1 MRYLYGDS
9 SESTLEINY
18 LAFLRDAIDFGVAV
32 LQAEH
37 GLVQARER
45 KGNRDRSAEEQ
56 ARAIEQ
62 FGRVALA
69 AVDPYAQGDA
79 PVNRC
84 AASVSASISDAI
96 KREIQKVRSGQ
107 GTDSDQIVGELQR
120 LREKC
125 VSALGAMLATH
136 DLPDADETLVVQWG
150 GTAYEA
156 RMVQRVG
163 WGLEVTMTLDI
174 PPSSLFGHDL
184 RVEKVAD
191 GAEVHAP
198 ETAGWLKKEVKMVP
212 HKLGRYHVTHVTVAT
227 NGVVLRVR
235 ATPEA
240 GAAGFDISVGRR
252 GDVTVERAGRNENEA
267 TFDTDERDLGGLRA
281 LAAKLEA
288 AVDALHGSRGG
299 LVSAVLDGKALAAHE
314 HPAVMVERLVAAMA
328 PTVAEITRHSL
339 SPREL
344 VIKRLL
350 GGDRRE
356 EIFLS
361 RAELAAKVHTLPPQQ
376 QRLFVPLGIVE
387 PITIESK
394 DVEIDV
400 DDLPARPMP
409 AMGTKRPTSP
419 PPAMIEAE
427 APPAKEPVAPPVPS
441 VTGSTSTSPPNAP
454 TLIEAMEVTGAT
466 VHGTTVSGA
475 PVHPPVVHSRAVTP
489 SPVPQEPEVEVDT
502 GPAIMLEAELP
513 PVRVRPG
520 SLPPLPP
527 LSGASAPPPRD
538 RGKTAPPPMKTAP
551 PPPPSGPS
559 TSPTPPA
566 PPIPPPGPPAPP
578 APSTPMSRLAIAAA
592 EAAVD
597 AALRDLEDGE
607 PTQVISGAPRP
618 GQ

>member
-45 KGNRDRSAEEQ
+45 KTHRDRSAEEH

-69 AVDPYAQGDA
+69 AVDPYAQGGDA

-84 AASVSASISDAI
+84 AAAVSASISDAV

-125 VSALGAMLATH
+125 VSALGALLATH

-150 GTAYEA
+150 GAAYEA

-184 RVEKVAD
+184 RVDKVAD

-212 HKLGRYHVTHVTVAT
+212 HKLGRYHVTHVTVGT

-252 GDVTVERAGRNENEA
+252 GDVTVERAGRSENEA
-267 TFDTDERDLGGLRA
+267 SFDTDERDVTGLRA

-288 AVDALHGSRGG
+288 AVDGLHGSRGG
-299 LVSAVLDGKALAAHE
+299 LVSAVLDGKALATHE

-344 VIKRLL
+344 VLKRLL

-361 RAELAAKVHTLPPQQ
+361 RAELTAKVHTLPPQQ
-376 QRLFVPLGIVE
+376 QRMFVPLGIVE

-400 DDLPARPMP
+400 DDVPVRPMP
-409 AMGTKRPTSP
+409 AMGAKRPTSP
-419 PPAMIEAE
+419 PPASIEAE
-427 APPAKEPVAPPVPS
+427 TPPANESFSPPV
-441 VTGSTSTSPPNAP
+441 

-466 VHGTTVSGA
+466 VHGTTVAGA
-475 PVHPPVVHSRAVTP
+475 PVRPPVVHSRAVTP
-489 SPVPQEPEVEVDT
+489 SPAPIPEPALDLDSGPADA
-502 GPAIMLEAELP
+502 GPAITLEADLP

-527 LSGASAPPPRD
+527 LAGAGVPSRD
-538 RGKTAPPPMKTAP
+538 RGKTAPPPMSATAP
-551 PPPPSGPS
+551 PPPP
-559 TSPTPPA
+559 PP
-566 PPIPPPGPPAPP
+566 PGPPGPPAPP
-578 APSTPMSRLAIAAA
+578 PQRISIAAA

-607 PTQVISGAPRP
+607 PTQVVSSAPRP
-618 GQ
+618 PQ